1 MQTQITTGD
10 QLTYILRLERDA
22 NNNRYMVSFTSTSRR
37 CPRVEEHPF
46 EQYDDAFHCYAANV
60 HAYND
65 IRLEPVDEET
75 FLGLPKGYLYGSRTH
90 QR

>member
-10 QLTYILRLERDA
+10 QRTYTLRLERDTIQ
-22 NNNRYMVSFTSTSRR
+22 NRYMVSFTSISRR

-46 EQYDDAFHCYAANV
+46 EQYADAFHCYAANV
-60 HAYND
+60 YAYNN
-65 IRLEPVDEET
+65 IRLEPVSEET

-90 QR
+90 Q

>member
-10 QLTYILRLERDA
+10 QLTYILRLERDTIQ
-22 NNNRYMVSFTSTSRR
+22 NRYMVSFISRTHI
-37 CPRVEEHPF
+37 EEHPF

-60 HAYND
+60 HAYNN
-65 IRLEPVDEET
+65 IRLEPVSEEQ

-90 QR
+90 QQ